1 MRPVAA
7 TVQEAGAAQ
16 REGGCGMNDEEKRAG
31 LTSGKVLGALLL
43 LAAFAVVSAGAARAR
58 GAGGANMI
66 ESSHPAGY
74 HLIHTYKLGGTSF
87 WDYMGIDV
95 QRRHLFVSHGK
106 QVIVLDVDTGKVV
119 GNIPNTPGVHG
130 IAIAPKLDRGF
141 ISDGRAAMVTVFSL
155 STLKTIGTVKVTGKD
170 PDCIVYDPASE
181 RVFTFNGGSDTSTA
195 INALTDR
202 VVGTI
207 HLGGR
212 PEYAVADGQ
221 GHIYNNLV
229 DKSEQVAIN
238 THTLRI
244 TGRWPLAPCQHPSG
258 LAMDLQHRRL
268 FTGCHSR
275 VMAIVNP
282 DTEKVI
288 KTVPIGPGVDAC
300 RFDPGTQ
307 LAFCSSGGNG
317 GSLTVVREDSPNA
330 FTLLGHLRT
339 EAGARTMEVDL
350 KTHNVF
356 VDTANFGPRPAKPTK
371 QNPYRFPPLLPGTFR
386 VLEYAQ

>member
-1 MRPVAA
+1 M
-7 TVQEAGAAQ
+7 
-16 REGGCGMNDEEKRAG
+16 
-31 LTSGKVLGALLL
+31 SGKALFMLLL
-43 LAAFAVVSAGAARAR
+43 LAGLAACSAPPSHAQSTSRASTAQEARSGQNA
-58 GAGGANMI
+58 
-66 ESSHPAGY
+66 HPAGY
-74 HLIHTYKLGGTSF
+74 HLIHTYKLSGASF

-106 QVIVLDVDTGKVV
+106 HVIVMNVDTGKVV

-155 STLKTIGTVKVTGKD
+155 STLKTIGRVKVTGED

-195 INALTDR
+195 INASTDK

-207 HLGGR
+207 QLGGR
-212 PEYAVADGQ
+212 PEYAVADGR

-229 DKSEQVAIN
+229 DKSEQLAIN
-238 THTLRI
+238 THTLKI
-244 TGRWPLAPCQHPSG
+244 TGRWSIAPCQHPSG

-268 FTGCHSR
+268 FTGCHSE

-307 LAFCSSGGNG
+307 LAFCSSGGNS
-317 GSLTVVREDSPNA
+317 GSLTIVKEDSPDE

-339 EAGARTMEVDL
+339 EPGARTMEVDL

-356 VDTANFGPRPAKPTK
+356 LDTANFGPRPAKPTK